1 MNAGLQLNGQ
11 VEAVPEGIA
20 NLEGLIVHMMEK
32 SESANEIVVDVV
44 VDGER
49 FSEEYAHQAGEI
61 DLSGVGSVE
70 IHTLTAEKFSKK
82 FLRDAHVYI
91 DYLKTGFQASIQ
103 LLRNP
108 GDEGAGFDILAR
120 SFETMGALK
129 SHLENVREAIE
140 NMDMDPD
147 AKDTLQRFDV
157 MADTLQERM
166 ANDCQP
172 AIIADLLESEVIPY
186 LNRWMETA

>member
-11 VEAVPEGIA
+11 VEAVPKGIA

-61 DLSGVGSVE
+61 DLAGVGSIE

-82 FLRDAHVYI
+82 FLKDAHVYI
-91 DYLKTGFQASIQ
+91 DYLKTGFLTSIQ

-108 GDEGAGFDILAR
+108 GDEGAGFDILAK

-129 SHLENVREAIE
+129 SHLENVRDAVE
-140 NMDMDPD
+140 NLDVDPN
-147 AKDTLQRFDV
+147 AKDTLQRFDAMV
-157 MADTLQERM
+157 DTLQKGM
-166 ANDCQP
+166 AGDIQP
-172 AIIADLLESEVIPY
+172 VVVADLLESEVIPY